1 MKLYYSPGACSLAD
15 HIALHEANLKFDRV
29 RVDLQSKTTESG
41 QNYNDI
47 NPKSY
52 VPTLEMD
59 DGARLTEN
67 VAILSWIAQREPSL
81 AAKGELADMRLLEM
95 LAFISTEV
103 HKQFGRVFKPTSDA
117 EAQAARNKLGQRFE
131 LLGQMMKGD
140 YLFGA
145 DMSVAD
151 AYLFTMLLWAKKV
164 ELDVPKR
171 LADFAARMRTR
182 PAVKLALQHE
192 GLEEN

>member
-15 HIALHEANLKFDRV
+15 HIALHEANIEFDRV
-29 RVDLQSKTTESG
+29 RVDLKSKVTESG
-41 QNYNDI
+41 QPFNEI

-52 VPTLEMD
+52 VPVLEMD

-67 VAILSWIAQREPSL
+67 IAILSWIADREPSL
-81 AAKGELADMRLLEM
+81 APKGDMAKMRLLEM

-103 HKQFGRVFKPTSDA
+103 HKQFGRVFRPTSDA
-117 EAQAARNKLGQRFE
+117 EAQAARDKLNQRFE
-131 LLGQMMKGD
+131 LLSQMMKGE

-145 DMSVAD
+145 EASVAD

-164 ELDVPKR
+164 GLDVPQR
-171 LADFAARMRTR
+171 LADFADRMRAR
-182 PAVKLALQHE
+182 PAVALALQHE
-192 GLEEN
+192 GIE

>member
-15 HIALHEANLKFDRV
+15 HIALHEANIEFDRV
-29 RVDLQSKTTESG
+29 RVDLKSKVTESG
-41 QNYNDI
+41 QPFNEI

-52 VPTLEMD
+52 VPVLEMD

-67 VAILSWIAQREPSL
+67 IAILSWIADREPSL
-81 AAKGELADMRLLEM
+81 APKGDMAKMRLLEM

-103 HKQFGRVFKPTSDA
+103 HKQFGRVFRPTSDA
-117 EAQAARNKLGQRFE
+117 EAQAARDKLNQRFE
-131 LLGQMMKGD
+131 LLSQMMKGE

-145 DMSVAD
+145 EASVAD

-164 ELDVPKR
+164 ALDVPQR
-171 LADFAARMRTR
+171 LADFADRMRAR
-182 PAVKLALQHE
+182 PAVALALQHE
-192 GLEEN
+192 GIE

>member
-15 HIALHEANLKFDRV
+15 HIALHDANIEFDRV
-29 RVDLQSKTTESG
+29 RVDLKSKVTESG
-41 QNYNDI
+41 QPFNEI

-52 VPTLEMD
+52 VPVLEMD

-67 VAILSWIAQREPSL
+67 IAILSWIAEREPSL
-81 AAKGELADMRLLEM
+81 APKGDMAKMRLLEM

-103 HKQFGRVFKPTSDA
+103 HKQFGRVFRPTSDA
-117 EAQAARNKLGQRFE
+117 EAQAARDKLNQRFE
-131 LLGQMMKGD
+131 LLSQMMKGE

-145 DMSVAD
+145 EASVAD

-164 ELDVPKR
+164 ALDVPQR
-171 LADFAARMRTR
+171 LADFADRMRAR
-182 PAVKLALQHE
+182 PAVALALQHE
-192 GLEEN
+192 GIE

>member
-15 HIALHEANLKFDRV
+15 HIALHEANIKFDRE
-29 RVDLQSKTTESG
+29 RVDLKSKTTESG
-41 QNYNDI
+41 QNYNDV

-52 VPTLEMD
+52 VPLLEMD

-81 AAKGELADMRLLEM
+81 APNGDLADLRLVEM

-117 EAQAARNKLGQRFE
+117 EAQAAREKLGQRFT

-145 DMSVAD
+145 DASVAD

-164 ELDVPKR
+164 GLDVPQR
-171 LADFAARMRTR
+171 LTDFAARMRTR
-182 PAVKLALQHE
+182 PAVQLALQHE
-192 GLEEN
+192 GLE

>member
-15 HIALHEANLKFDRV
+15 HIALHEANIEFDRV
-29 RVDLQSKTTESG
+29 RVDLKSKVTESG
-41 QNYNDI
+41 QSFNEI

-52 VPTLEMD
+52 VPVLEMN

-67 VAILSWIAQREPSL
+67 IAILSWIADREPSL
-81 AAKGELADMRLLEM
+81 APKGDMAKMRLLEM

-103 HKQFGRVFKPTSDA
+103 HKQFGRVFRPTSDA
-117 EAQAARNKLGQRFE
+117 EAQAARDKLNQRFE
-131 LLGQMMKGD
+131 LLSQMMKGE

-145 DMSVAD
+145 EASVAD

-164 ELDVPKR
+164 GLDVPQR
-171 LADFAARMRTR
+171 LADFSDRMRAR
-182 PAVKLALQHE
+182 PAVALALQHE
-192 GLEEN
+192 GIE

>member
-1 MKLYYSPGACSLAD
+1 MRLYYSPGACSLAD
-15 HIALHEANLKFDRV
+15 HIALHEANMTFDRE
-29 RVDLQSKTTESG
+29 RVDLKSKVTESG
-41 QNYNDI
+41 QNYNEV

-52 VPTLEMD
+52 VPMLEMD

-67 VAILSWIAQREPSL
+67 VAILSWIARREPSL
-81 AAKGELADMRLLEM
+81 APKGDLADLRLLEM

-117 EAQAARNKLGQRFE
+117 EAQAAREKLSQRFG
-131 LLGQMMKGD
+131 LLAQMMKGD

-145 DMSVAD
+145 EASVAD
-151 AYLFTMLLWAKKV
+151 AYLFTMLLWAEKV
-164 ELDVPKR
+164 KLDVPQR
-171 LADFAARMRTR
+171 LTDFAARMRTR

-192 GLEEN
+192 GMA